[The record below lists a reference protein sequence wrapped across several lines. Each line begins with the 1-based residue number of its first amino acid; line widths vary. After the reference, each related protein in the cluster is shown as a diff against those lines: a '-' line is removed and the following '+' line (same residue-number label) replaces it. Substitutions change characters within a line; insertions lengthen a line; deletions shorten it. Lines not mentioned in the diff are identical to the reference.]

1 MERGRK
7 RGRGPANVNVA
18 MNLAPKRAVQ
28 CAMVMLVL
36 VASGPVAE
44 AQRTPLRPGWN
55 MFSPQQD
62 VQIGRQAA
70 ADAERK
76 LPLCNDAK
84 VDAYLTELGRK
95 LVAKLPTNGVDYPW
109 EFHCVNDK
117 AINAF
122 ALPGGF
128 VFVNRGAIEA
138 ADDEAQLAGVMAHEL
153 SHVALRHGTNQAT
166 KAEAAQGILGIAG
179 GIFGGSVG
187 GALITQLGSFAAG
200 GVLLRYSRSAESQA
214 DVMGTQVLYDAGYDP
229 RALAQFFE
237 KLEAESKGKNPP
249 EFFSDHPSP
258 EHRVERVQE
267 EIEKLGG
274 VPANAKKDSPQFE
287 AIKRELLAMPAPAKG
302 AKPGGPVPAPSAN
315 LTPYQTDLYSLRYPE
330 NWKRYPDSDGK
341 GASFAPDGGIVQTT
355 SGAGALAYG
364 LIVRVDADQG
374 STGGGGALQ
383 EATQKLIDGLKKS
396 NTNMKVTSQS
406 KAMLSG
412 EPALSTYLSNESPA
426 GGGETDWMM
435 TTLRAEGLVYFVCVA
450 PEREFG
456 KYEKAC
462 AAVFESVRLP
472 N

>member
-1 MERGRK
+1 MRRGPK
-7 RGRGPANVNVA
+7 RWRGPAMVKVP

-28 CAMVMLVL
+28 SAVVMLVL
-36 VASGPVAE
+36 AATGPLAG

-76 LPLCNDAK
+76 LRLCNDPKA
-84 VDAYLTELGRK
+84 DAYRTELGKK
-95 LVAKLPTNGVDYPW
+95 LVAKLPTSGVDYPW
-109 EFHCVNDK
+109 ELHCVNDK
-117 AINAF
+117 AINAV

-153 SHVALRHGTNQAT
+153 AHVALRHGTNQAT

-237 KLEAESKGKNPP
+237 KLEAGSKGKNPP

-274 VPANAKKDSPQFE
+274 VAANAKKDSPQFE
-287 AIKRELLAMPAPAKG
+287 AIKRELLALPAPPQAG
-302 AKPGGPVPAPSAN
+302 KPGGPVPAPSAN

-330 NWKRYPDSDGK
+330 NWKRYPDGDGK

-364 LIVRVDADQG
+364 LIVRVDAEQG
-374 STGGGGALQ
+374 STGDAGALQ
-383 EATQKLIDGLKKS
+383 EATQKLIDGLKNS
-396 NTNMKVTSQS
+396 NASLKVKEQS
-406 KAMLSG
+406 RSTLSG
-412 EPALSTYLSNESPA
+412 QAALSTYLSNESPL
-426 GGGETDWMM
+426 GGKETDWMM

-456 KYEKAC
+456 KYQKAC
-462 AAVFESVRLP
+462 SAIFDSVQLP
-472 N
+472 R